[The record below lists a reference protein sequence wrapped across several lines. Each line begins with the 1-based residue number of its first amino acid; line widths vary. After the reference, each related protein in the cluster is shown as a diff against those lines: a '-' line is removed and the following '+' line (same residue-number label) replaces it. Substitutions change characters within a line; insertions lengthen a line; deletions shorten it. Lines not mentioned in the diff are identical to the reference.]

1 MSVSESSFPGGVARC
16 QHIRSN
22 GTQCGSPA
30 LKSRQFCY
38 YHHQSRPE
46 PVELYIDGDRYS
58 DGQIIMPLF
67 EDAHSIQVVLRQVTQ
82 LLLQRRIDRKDAALA
97 LYALQIASSN
107 LKRMEHEKPRPTQV
121 VIDPE
126 TVAETPLGMTPWSAT
141 GTGHDPDDFESASD
155 DSAAAKALPER
166 ADEDLPPG
174 IIHACQ
180 PVNAHVAQHFRA
192 NRPRPSPSVSAKLY
206 FCNLTSDL

>member
-1 MSVSESSFPGGVARC
+1 MSVSESTFPGGVARC

-38 YHHQSRPE
+38 YHQHSRPE
-46 PVELYIDGDRYS
+46 PVALYLDGERYS

-82 LLLQRRIDRKDAALA
+82 LLLQRRIERKDAALA

-107 LKRMEHEKPRPTQV
+107 LKRMEREKPRPTQV

-141 GTGHDPDDFESASD
+141 GNGHDPDNAPLNHEANAASGAPNFLCPDQFTTGQNFEPL
-155 DSAAAKALPER
+155 AAGRGQECPRYTRTRNFLA
-166 ADEDLPPG
+166 PPG
-174 IIHACQ
+174 DRDL
-180 PVNAHVAQHFRA
+180 VAR
-192 NRPRPSPSVSAKLY
+192 
-206 FCNLTSDL
+206 